1 LHTLS
6 STNKIKNA
14 ALLSTAVVWV
24 YSPIR
29 SAYVQGRV
37 LLDCGSQSHFLTS
50 QFASELGLSKRKIN
64 VPISGLSGSTTN
76 AKWIAST
83 IICNG
88 NSSFSSLIDLL
99 IVPKITDFVP
109 SKVLNIT
116 QLNIPKRSEL
126 ADPNFDKPGK
136 IDMLLG
142 AELFYKII
150 KDGKNHLSSKLLFQ
164 NSVFGYIASGTVALN
179 NSEQFCGLISQREII
194 ENTLQ
199 KFWEIEDLSTERQ
212 LNKEAEICEIQFQET
227 HCRDKNGR
235 YIVKM
240 PLIEEDSTIK
250 TLGMAWKSNEDQFI
264 FKVSVK
270 EQIVYT
276 KRDVLSTIAKLFDPL
291 GLLGPVICKAK
302 IFLQRL
308 WLEKVNWDDP
318 LPEQFASDWY
328 RFVCNLKE
336 IEKIKIDR
344 YILNSQPERI
354 VLLGFSD
361 ASTHAYGAVVYLQCY
376 AKDSTPLSKLL
387 ASKSR
392 VAPLKTISVPRLEL
406 CACLLLAKLV

>member
-1 LHTLS
+1 HASAGPLWCG
-6 STNKIKNA
+6 
-14 ALLSTAVVWV
+14 ALFGVIGPIGLRPAL
-24 YSPIR
+24 PIR
-29 SAYVQGRV
+29 SGYVQGRV

-64 VPISGLSGSTTN
+64 APISGLSGSTTN

-83 IICNG
+83 IVCNG

-109 SKVLNIT
+109 SKVLDIG

-126 ADPNFDKPGK
+126 ADPNFDQPGK
-136 IDMLLG
+136 IVIG

-150 KDGKNHLSSKLLFQ
+150 KDGKIHRSSKLLFQ

-199 KFWEIEDLSTERQ
+199 KFWEIEDLSAEHQ
-212 LNKEAEICEIQFQET
+212 LNKKAEICENHFQKT

-235 YIVKM
+235 YIVQM

-270 EQIVYT
+270 EHILYT
-276 KRDVLSTIAKLFDPL
+276 KRDVMSTIARLFDPL

-302 IFLQRL
+302 IFLRRL

-318 LPEQFASDWY
+318 LPEQFASDWD

-336 IEKIKIDR
+336 IEKIKIHR
-344 YILNSQPERI
+344 YILNLQPERI

-361 ASTHAYGAVVYLQCY
+361 TSTHAYGAVVYLQCH
-376 AKDSTPLSKLL
+376 AKIALHSPNFLP
-387 ASKSR
+387 AN
-392 VAPLKTISVPRLEL
+392 LE
-406 CACLLLAKLV
+406 